1 MAAGVAAA
9 DMEVGISAVRRLGLD
24 PASAVAGSAE
34 GVAIVGVAAVAAVAA
49 IGVVAIGVAVIGV
62 AAVIGAITVTI
73 TDPLA
78 SSLLATSAFRG
89 GGAGAIRTDTT
100 VTVTRTITMATA
112 TAATDMTATDMI
124 TISPVMGTAI
134 AADQGL
140 QNCSGDSPAPAITV
154 ALSTGSWDHRRGE
167 QFELTSATTEM

>member
-1 MAAGVAAA
+1 VARRDTASGVVEREQEAIAGVA
-9 DMEVGISAVRRLGLD
+9 EAV
-24 PASAVAGSAE
+24 VI
-34 GVAIVGVAAVAAVAA
+34 GVAVTRVVA

-62 AAVIGAITVTI
+62 AAVIGAITI

-78 SSLLATSAFRG
+78 SSLLATSAFRC

-100 VTVTRTITMATA
+100 VTVTRTITTA
-112 TAATDMTATDMI
+112 TVLATTATDMI
-124 TISPVMGTAI
+124 TISPVTGTAI

-140 QNCSGDSPAPAITV
+140 PSCSGDSLAPAIIV

-167 QFELTSATTEM
+167 QFELTSATMEMWGD

>member
-1 MAAGVAAA
+1 VVEALVTGVAVIGVAAT
-9 DMEVGISAVRRLGLD
+9 R
-24 PASAVAGSAE
+24 
-34 GVAIVGVAAVAAVAA
+34 VAA
-49 IGVVAIGVAVIGV
+49 IGAAVIGVTVIGV

-89 GGAGAIRTDTT
+89 AGAIRTDTT
-100 VTVTRTITMATA
+100 VTVTRTITTATVMAT
-112 TAATDMTATDMI
+112 TATDMI
-124 TISPVMGTAI
+124 TISPVTGTAI

-140 QNCSGDSPAPAITV
+140 PSCSGDSLAPAIIV

>member
-1 MAAGVAAA
+1 VA
-9 DMEVGISAVRRLGLD
+9 RRD
-24 PASAVAGSAE
+24 PASAVVEWAQEAIAGVVEALVT
-34 GVAIVGVAAVAAVAA
+34 GVAVIGVAATRVAA
-49 IGVVAIGVAVIGV
+49 IGAAAIGV

-100 VTVTRTITMATA
+100 VTVTRTITTAMAT
-112 TAATDMTATDMI
+112 TTTDMI
-124 TISPVMGTAI
+124 TISPVTGTAI

-140 QNCSGDSPAPAITV
+140 QSCSGDSPAPAIIV

-167 QFELTSATTEM
+167 QFELTSATMEMWGD